1 MSKQSESAES
11 VKPGYTIWDRP
22 GYLVRRL
29 HQIHVAMFLENVA
42 NGEMTPI
49 QYGLLSILAT
59 RPNIDQFT
67 IGEELGL
74 DRANVA
80 GILQRLES
88 RKLISRLVDPENRR
102 RKICLATP
110 KGLTLVKRYDQQMQD
125 CQKRLLSPLS
135 PSERDT
141 FMTLLS
147 RLVEENNE
155 SGRTSLKPNGEAF
168 APTQTG
174 KRASRDKITSATKPV
189 VKTTRSARKTAK
201 ASSKPTQTAKPVKP
215 NRAAKTQQI

>member
-1 MSKQSESAES
+1 MSKQSESEEN

-88 RKLISRLVDPENRR
+88 RKLISRVVDPDNRR

-125 CQKRLLSPLS
+125 CQQRLLSPLS
-135 PSERDT
+135 PAERDT
-141 FMTLLS
+141 FMALLS

-168 APTQTG
+168 APSLTDRT
-174 KRASRDKITSATKPV
+174 ATRDKAAKALPQAT
-189 VKTTRSARKTAK
+189 KTAK
-201 ASSKPTQTAKPVKP
+201 GLKLHKPARPKKSTKP
-215 NRAAKTQQI
+215 Q

>member
-1 MSKQSESAES
+1 MSKRGENQENS
-11 VKPGYTIWDRP
+11 KPGYTIWDRP

-88 RKLISRLVDPENRR
+88 RKLISRVVDAENRR

-110 KGLTLVKRYDQQMQD
+110 KGLALVKRYDQQMQD

-135 PSERDT
+135 AAEREV

-147 RLVEENNE
+147 RLVEANNE

-168 APTQTG
+168 ASTPPD
-174 KRASRDKITSATKPV
+174 KRP
-189 VKTTRSARKTAK
+189 VKTVKAGKTTSVKKTAK
-201 ASSKPTQTAKPVKP
+201 TSKRTKA
-215 NRAAKTQQI
+215 